1 MRYKYSKHVPSLLD
15 ELDMDELMSK
25 LSDLLL
31 SSGFDNPWGDP
42 SQNQDR
48 TMQAL
53 HDAILEA
60 LFSDGVL
67 PPEMLEKLFGDPA
80 DGDQEQLRQQ
90 IEELI
95 EQIIERMKESGYIT
109 PSPDLETE
117 RQRRAQG
124 GGLGDAN
131 ERVTF
136 EVTDKALDF
145 LGFKALRDLMG
156 SMGHSSS
163 GRHDTRDLSTGIE
176 ASGAPKRYEFGDTMN
191 IDATATILNAIRRQA
206 AEGSSA
212 TRLEITYNDLMV
224 AQGEYQSSCATVLM
238 LDCSHS
244 MILYGED
251 RFTPAKRVAMALS
264 HLIRTQYP
272 GDNCMWC
279 CSMILPRNFRSGRC
293 ARARRSVLHEYARRA
308 WSCAPFPH
316 RQRKD
321 MRQIIM
327 ITEAAVRADAC
338 GWPYLQKCLWARPLG
353 YHRDICGGVGRCESR
368 DHDQYLYAG
377 ERLRLRRLRSA
388 GDVDV
393 PWKGLLHDPVNTR
406 GIFADGLHGQ
416 EDQDDS
422 LADGENASYK
432 LQTRRAVRHALL

>member
-1 MRYKYSKHVPSLLD
+1 MRYKYSKYVPSLLD

-42 SQNQDR
+42 SQNEDR

-67 PPEMLEKLFGDPA
+67 PPEVLEKLFGDPA

-90 IEELI
+90 IEDLI

-109 PSPDLETE
+109 PSPDLESE

-156 SMGHSSS
+156 SMGHSSA

-191 IDATATILNAIRRQA
+191 IDATATILNAIRRQG
-206 AEGSSA
+206 AEGKA
-212 TRLEITYNDLMV
+212 TGSLEITYNDLH
-224 AQGEYQSSCATVLM
+224 G
-238 LDCSHS
+238 
-244 MILYGED
+244 
-251 RFTPAKRVAMALS
+251 
-264 HLIRTQYP
+264 RT
-272 GDNCMWC
+272 
-279 CSMILPRNFRSGRC
+279 SASTR
-293 ARARRSVLHEYARRA
+293 ARARR
-308 WSCAPFPH
+308 C
-316 RQRKD
+316 
-321 MRQIIM
+321 
-327 ITEAAVRADAC
+327 
-338 GWPYLQKCLWARPLG
+338 
-353 YHRDICGGVGRCESR
+353 
-368 DHDQYLYAG
+368 
-377 ERLRLRRLRSA
+377 
-388 GDVDV
+388 
-393 PWKGLLHDPVNTR
+393 
-406 GIFADGLHGQ
+406 
-416 EDQDDS
+416 
-422 LADGENASYK
+422 
-432 LQTRRAVRHALL
+432 